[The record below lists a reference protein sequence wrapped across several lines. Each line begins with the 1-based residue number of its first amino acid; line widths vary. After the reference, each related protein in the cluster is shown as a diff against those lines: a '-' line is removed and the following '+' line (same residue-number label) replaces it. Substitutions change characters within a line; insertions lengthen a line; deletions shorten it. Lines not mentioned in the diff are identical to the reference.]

1 MSDYTPIDCNY
12 YDILEHLATLRQP
25 AAVHYQQPGHEAA
38 TVTGIITDLQA
49 RQGVEYLY
57 LDTTLEIRLD
67 WLITVNGEPVPG
79 KCG

>member
-1 MSDYTPIDCNY
+1 MADYIPINCDY

-25 AAVHYQQPGHEAA
+25 AEIQYRQPGSEAQ

-57 LDTTLEIRLD
+57 LDEKLEIRLD
-67 WLITVNGEPVPG
+67 WLISVNGQPVPG
-79 KCG
+79 VC